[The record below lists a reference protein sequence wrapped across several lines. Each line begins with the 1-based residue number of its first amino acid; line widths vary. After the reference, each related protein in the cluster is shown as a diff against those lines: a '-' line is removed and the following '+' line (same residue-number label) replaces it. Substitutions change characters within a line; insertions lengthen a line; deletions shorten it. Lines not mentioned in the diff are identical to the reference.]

1 MNVCEASP
9 RPRHHD
15 RLKLTHGDHSVTLH
29 SAAYRRG
36 GGESTQ

>member
-1 MNVCEASP
+1 MNADEAFLP
-9 RPRHHD
+9 PPCGD
-15 RLKLTHGDHSVTLH
+15 GLQLTHGDQSVTLH

>member
-1 MNVCEASP
+1 MTHTNHPTRAT
-9 RPRHHD
+9 
-15 RLKLTHGDHSVTLH
+15 RLGGLQFTHGDQSVTLH

>member
-1 MNVCEASP
+1 MTHAIKPASAT
-9 RPRHHD
+9 
-15 RLKLTHGDHSVTLH
+15 RLVGLQFTRGDQSVTLH

>member
-1 MNVCEASP
+1 MNLDGALL
-9 RPRHHD
+9 RPPHGD
-15 RLKLTHGDHSVTLH
+15 GLQLTHGDQSVTLH

>member
-1 MNVCEASP
+1 MSSREVHH
-9 RPRHHD
+9 RPQHRKS
-15 RLKLTHGDHSVTLH
+15 LKLTHGDQSVTLH

>member
-1 MNVCEASP
+1 MNTTEEHQSAQHRDCV
-9 RPRHHD
+9 
-15 RLKLTHGDHSVTLH
+15 KLTQGDQSVTLH